1 MITFLLIT
9 GLVISLVVN
18 VLTIIIIGIQAKKVQ
33 TYEEWILEFKEDVET
48 TLESMRALDKRG
60 TFATS
65 LNDKGL
71 FESDDEVGVIFK
83 EMQDLIEELNQKIQ

>member
-9 GLVISLVVN
+9 GLIIS
-18 VLTIIIIGIQAKKVQ
+18 IIFNILLFILNGIQVNKIQ
-33 TYEEWILEFKEDVET
+33 TYEEWILEFRQDIAN
-48 TLESMRALDKRG
+48 TLINMRNIDKRG

-71 FESDDEVGVIFK
+71 FESDDEVGIIFK
-83 EMQDLIEELNQKIQ
+83 EMEDLIEKLNQRIE

>member
-1 MITFLLIT
+1 MITSL
-9 GLVISLVVN
+9 LVISL
-18 VLTIIIIGIQAKKVQ
+18 LISIIFNAFIVILAKNQIAKIQI
-33 TYEEWILEFKEDVET
+33 YENWILDFKKDVEM
-48 TLESMRALDKRG
+48 TLENLRGIDKKG

-83 EMQDLIEELNQKIQ
+83 EMEAIVEKLNQRTQ